1 VIRLI
6 LVAAMLLAGC
16 ASTPKNVQEVID
28 EHGQPIEGYRSS
40 PAALE
45 EGDHQL
51 QVFVGI
57 IDEEAAPSPDGKPQF
72 KRILWCIAENEE
84 KDTLR
89 FVKKQIDA
97 APIGKKIAIYYSEI
111 RDRHGY
117 WFDGPD
123 CYLQAIAVWKPQA
136 RRYQYLNPLYG
147 TPWNEWLDMKSALKK
162 AFSKG
167 ADAAVDI
174 ANPLK

>member
-1 VIRLI
+1 MIRL
-6 LVAAMLLAGC
+6 LLAIVVLGGC
-16 ASTPKNVQEVID
+16 AHTPENVQEVID
-28 EHGQPIEGYRSS
+28 KHGHPTEGYRSS

-57 IDEEAAPSPDGKPQF
+57 VDEDAAPSTDGKPQF
-72 KRILWCIAENEE
+72 ERILWCIAENEE

-89 FVKKQIDA
+89 FVKRQIDA
-97 APIGKKIAIYYSEI
+97 APIEKKIAIYYSKI
-111 RDRHGY
+111 RDRHRY

-123 CYLQAIAVWKPQA
+123 CYLKAIAVWMPQA

-147 TPWNEWLDMKSALKK
+147 TPWSEWLDLKSALKG
-162 AFSKG
+162 SLNKG
-167 ADAAVDI
+167 AGKALDL
-174 ANPLK
+174 ANPLN